1 MVLAIK
7 ILIGLIVLGFILW
20 PCVGKKEAE
29 EAALPQEKDLH
40 LLLEQ
45 KEQTYAAIKELDFDY
60 QMDKLSE
67 EDYQELS
74 REYKQKA
81 VAVLQQIDE
90 LSGSLKVGTK
100 ASG

>member
-1 MVLAIK
+1 MVSAVK
-7 ILIGLIVLGFILW
+7 ILIGLIILGFILW
-20 PCVGKKEAE
+20 PYVGKEEAE
-29 EAALPQEKDLH
+29 EVIVPQKKAMND
-40 LLLEQ
+40 LLLQ

-74 REYKQKA
+74 EQYKQKA

-90 LSGSLKVGTK
+90 LSASVEAGSK

>member
-1 MVLAIK
+1 MVLAVK
-7 ILIGLIVLGFILW
+7 ILIALAILAGIIW
-20 PCVGKKEAE
+20 PYLAKEEAE
-29 EAALPQEKDLH
+29 EVVVPQEKALH
-40 LLLEQ
+40 DLLLQ
-45 KEQTYAAIKELDFDY
+45 KEQTYAAIKELEFDY

-74 REYKQKA
+74 GQYKQKA

-90 LSGSLKVGTK
+90 LSGSVEAGSK